1 MGSLDREPLP
11 GTPGLAVYGTRL
23 KTKSALD
30 IKAATLNALWM
41 ISGGELGEQKAIAS
55 LIGEELLI
63 SILQDTPLN
72 SNEDTH
78 ILHQVAC
85 EALGVLC
92 RGPRSRQKQV
102 LAAGAAKVYMTILR
116 SKNPRVVIEVLRLV
130 FKMTLKVLHF
140 DWPKGPH
147 GTRKRSKVNVATLCG
162 YGTCAGPKCPE
173 DFITSCYWFLNDY
186 STTSQC
192 SYSF

>member
-1 MGSLDREPLP
+1 
-11 GTPGLAVYGTRL
+11 
-23 KTKSALD
+23 
-30 IKAATLNALWM
+30 M

-130 FKMTLKVLHF
+130 IKSQPKIEHF
-140 DWPKGPH
+140 DWCLGNLIIFIDRCRFFVSAQVLFQTQMPKRFYRELRLVHQQPF
-147 GTRKRSKVNVATLCG
+147 
-162 YGTCAGPKCPE
+162 
-173 DFITSCYWFLNDY
+173 DFFSMFLFIQILIL
-186 STTSQC
+186 SQER
-192 SYSF
+192 F

>member
-1 MGSLDREPLP
+1 
-11 GTPGLAVYGTRL
+11 
-23 KTKSALD
+23 
-30 IKAATLNALWM
+30 M

-72 SNEDTH
+72 SNDDTH

-116 SKNPRVVIEVLRLV
+116 SKNPRVVIEVLRQV
-130 FKMTLKVLHF
+130 FKIRFEARMLHS
-140 DWPKGPH
+140 DW
-147 GTRKRSKVNVATLCG
+147 S
-162 YGTCAGPKCPE
+162 
-173 DFITSCYWFLNDY
+173 I
-186 STTSQC
+186 
-192 SYSF
+192 

>member
-1 MGSLDREPLP
+1 
-11 GTPGLAVYGTRL
+11 
-23 KTKSALD
+23 
-30 IKAATLNALWM
+30 M

-130 FKMTLKVLHF
+130 IKSQLRKVHF
-140 DWPKGPH
+140 GRLNSIFDNPSKIH
-147 GTRKRSKVNVATLCG
+147 VASMCRHRLSTRSKC
-162 YGTCAGPKCPE
+162 PK
-173 DFITSCYWFLNDY
+173 DFISSCYWFINNH
-186 STTSQC
+186 SAPAQC
-192 SYSF
+192 SYSFQF